1 MTQDQSYQSCI
12 QACLSCGSA
21 CNHCAS
27 ACTKEKEVDMMTRCI
42 QLDMECAAMCYA
54 AAQLMSLNSS
64 QAREACRLCAVLCEA
79 CGKEC
84 AQHEAAHCQACA
96 NACKL
101 CREECLR
108 MAA

>member
-1 MTQDQSYQSCI
+1 MNQERSYASCI
-12 QACLSCGSA
+12 QACLSCAST
-21 CNHCAS
+21 CNQCAS
-27 ACTKEKEVDMMTRCI
+27 ACTSEQDVNMMARCI

-64 QAREACRLCAVLCEA
+64 QAREACRLCATFCEA
-79 CGKEC
+79 CGNEC
-84 AQHEAAHCQACA
+84 ARHEAAHCKACA
-96 NACKL
+96 DACKQ